1 MSAFIQGALANH
13 AIRAVIALSIR
24 FASNTILVYSQSICI
39 QSKYNYYLKEL
50 RRQTWQN
57 TVSVTMVNRFLSL
70 SESENRFYTK
80 FQYFQ
85 GFHYDAALQACTY
98 KENEINIASYNE
110 TCQFDADC
118 DTKKGLS
125 CSNNTCS
132 CTNSNQRLLV
142 LYFTTRPDFVQI
154 LYILVENRG

>member
-1 MSAFIQGALANH
+1 
-13 AIRAVIALSIR
+13 
-24 FASNTILVYSQSICI
+24 
-39 QSKYNYYLKEL
+39 
-50 RRQTWQN
+50 
-57 TVSVTMVNRFLSL
+57 MVNRFLSL

-98 KENEINIASYNE
+98 KKNKIKLALYNE